1 MIKVM
6 TKATASLQRNYHNL
20 EWTCSYVYATVE
32 GSLCV
37 SYSPIVS
44 VQFKQKEN
52 NKWELNGKIK
62 VGLDRGSPYRTYE

>member
-1 MIKVM
+1 M

-20 EWTCSYVYATVE
+20 EWTCCYVCATVE

-44 VQFKQKEN
+44 VVQLKQKEN
-52 NKWELNGKIK
+52 NKWELN
-62 VGLDRGSPYRTYE
+62 